1 MKKLLVVLTFIAVLF
16 ISACVEPEVYT
27 IEFDVNG
34 GEDLVDYEYTDGD
47 LLEMPADPTR
57 EGYEFIGWYYDKA
70 LSEGFSLKE
79 GITRD
84 LILYA
89 KWEINEYT
97 VTIDY
102 NNGDTLT
109 LDVEYGS
116 TIDMPQDPEK
126 ARSVFDGWFEDN
138 TFVTEFDFDSP
149 IVVDTSIVAKWI
161 EDDVI
166 LIGTNIYTFNDNF
179 MSGLVMPEL
188 ERYAEEREV
197 EIEIV
202 NSEYNQSL
210 LNTQVDSFIENGVD
224 VLAIN
229 LVDISAARTIIN
241 KAKLADIPLIFFNKE
256 PSMNDMVTYD
266 KVWYVGVNHDEA
278 GIIQGEMIAADWQ
291 VNPDWDLNDD
301 GVIDYVLLKGEP
313 GHPVAESR
321 TLESVKAL
329 TDAGYTVN
337 ELALAASPMWS
348 TADAKNT
355 MEAWL
360 TSAFA
365 DQIEVVICNNDGM
378 AFGAIQALDA
388 ADKELPVYGIDAL
401 QWALEM
407 IRDDKMAGTVL
418 NDGESI
424 ARAVVDLAINAALG
438 NDILAGTDYVL
449 EGPATK
455 AVRIPFVIV
464 NKDNYEDYLEQ

>member
-1 MKKLLVVLTFIAVLF
+1 MKKPLLILTFITILF
-16 ISACVEPEVYT
+16 ISACNEPEVYT
-27 IEFDVNG
+27 IQFDVNG
-34 GEDLVDYEYTDGD
+34 GETLTNYEYTFGD
-47 LLEMPADPTR
+47 LLEMPTDPTR
-57 EGYEFIGWYYDKA
+57 EGYEFVGWYYDKA

-79 GITRD
+79 EITRD

-102 NNGDTLT
+102 NNGDSLS

-116 TIDMPQDPEK
+116 TIEMPQDPEK
-126 ARSVFDGWFEDN
+126 VRSVFDGWFEDN

-149 IVVDTSIVAKWI
+149 IVADTSMIAKWV
-161 EDDVI
+161 EDDTL

-179 MSGLVMPEL
+179 MFGLVKPEL
-188 ERYAEEREV
+188 ERYAGEREV

-202 NSEYNQSL
+202 NSEYDQSL
-210 LNTQVDSFIENGVD
+210 LNDQVDAFIESGVD

-241 KAKLADIPLIFFNKE
+241 KAKAADIPLIFFSKE
-256 PSMNDMVTYD
+256 PSINDMATYD
-266 KVWYVGVNHDEA
+266 KVWYVGVNDNEA
-278 GIIQGEMIAADWQ
+278 GTKQGEMIVADWQ
-291 VNPDWDLNDD
+291 ANTDWDLNDD

-313 GHPVAESR
+313 GHPVAEAR
-321 TLESVKAL
+321 TLESIKAL

-337 ELALAASPMWS
+337 ELALAASPYWS

-365 DQIEVVICNNDGM
+365 DQIEVVICNNDGL

-388 ADKELPVYGIDAL
+388 ADKALPVYGADAL
-401 QWALEM
+401 EFALEL
-407 IRDDKMAGTVL
+407 IGAGDMAGTVL
-418 NDGESI
+418 LDGEGI
-424 ARAVVDLAINAALG
+424 ARTVIDLAINAAQG
-438 NDILAGTDYVL
+438 NDVLVGTNYILD
-449 EGPATK
+449 GPLTK
-455 AVRIPFVIV
+455 AVRVPFVII
-464 NKDNYEDYLEQ
+464 NKDNYEDYLE